1 VHGGFAADVPM
12 RDRLLTIVDTNV
24 VVSGLITA
32 ERGSPSARIL
42 DGMLSGRLRFVVSVE
57 LLAEYRAVLLRPRI
71 RSFHRL
77 AESDVDR
84 VIKRLAENGALRN
97 PEFAPQ
103 PAPDP
108 GDQQLWDLLGGVPGS
123 LLITG
128 DRALLEAPLFGNGAI
143 SPRDFVS
150 RS

>member
-1 VHGGFAADVPM
+1 MTWRGLAV
-12 RDRLLTIVDTNV
+12 IDTNV

-42 DGMLSGRLRFVVSVE
+42 DGMLTGRLRFVVSVE

-71 RSFHRL
+71 CSFHRL
-77 AESDVDR
+77 PESDVDR
-84 VIKRLAENGALRN
+84 VIRRLAESGALRH
-97 PEFAPQ
+97 PDLAMP

-108 GDQQLWDLLGGVPGS
+108 GDQHLWDLLGCVPGS

-128 DRALLEAPLFGNGAI
+128 DRALLDAPPAGHSVV
-143 SPRDFVS
+143 SPRNFVS
-150 RS
+150 GW